1 MLAYR
6 LSRNDLIVSLAG
18 DLDQRV
24 ADGIRAELDGLIR
37 EYRPRRLVFELGEL
51 DFMDSSGI
59 GMVIG
64 RYKVMKRSGG
74 SVAVKNARG
83 SVEKV
88 FALSGLYQIVDKLA

>member
-24 ADGIRAELDGLIR
+24 ADGIRAELDSLIR
-37 EYRPRRLVFELGEL
+37 EYRPRRLVFELEEL

-64 RYKVMKRSGG
+64 RYKVMKRAGG